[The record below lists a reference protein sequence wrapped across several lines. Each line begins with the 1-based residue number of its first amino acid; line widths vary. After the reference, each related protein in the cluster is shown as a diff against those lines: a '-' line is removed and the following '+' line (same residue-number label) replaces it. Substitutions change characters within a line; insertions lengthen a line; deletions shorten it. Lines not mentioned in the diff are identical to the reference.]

1 MRVMG
6 LNPGYLLKSF
16 FTLHAV
22 GSNSLETTYILFE
35 LPYLPIHRPFTTSW
49 LSSIGRQL
57 MILTR
62 GTTTTFYT
70 YLRFSTTRF
79 IKCMVTWIL
88 TKDPLYWR
96 NRKCSEIVIINT
108 ILLLFF
114 NLLPRSSIY
123 LLLSLRGIVV
133 LSYNGKTKFCEW
145 TIFPS
150 FSHTTERNE
159 NVFGFSH
166 SEKFRGIREI
176 HHTKVSIL

>member
-1 MRVMG
+1 MVC
-6 LNPGYLLKSF
+6 L
-16 FTLHAV
+16 

-114 NLLPRSSIY
+114 HLPQSSILVFKPRSSRYLPYFLIY
-123 LLLSLRGIVV
+123 FPRKLFFFWIWKSDPIWIVAA
-133 LSYNGKTKFCEW
+133 
-145 TIFPS
+145 IFQ
-150 FSHTTERNE
+150 FLT
-159 NVFGFSH
+159 
-166 SEKFRGIREI
+166 
-176 HHTKVSIL
+176 